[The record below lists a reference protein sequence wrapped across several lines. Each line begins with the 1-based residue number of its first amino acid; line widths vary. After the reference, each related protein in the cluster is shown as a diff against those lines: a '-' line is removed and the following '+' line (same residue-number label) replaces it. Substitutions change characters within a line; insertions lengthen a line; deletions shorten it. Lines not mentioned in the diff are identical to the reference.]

1 MKLTEWKSLT
11 LLKSFCCCNEDG
23 DLVKHEVRRDQTTGL
38 TLKAS
43 FPVSTT
49 TQPQSLRRNDNG
61 RSSS

>member
-11 LLKSFCCCNEDG
+11 LLKSFCCCNEEG
-23 DLVKHEVRRDQTTGL
+23 DLVKHEVRRDPTTGL

-43 FPVSTT
+43 FPVST